1 MKIMK
6 VHKKK
11 PRIEIIPMIDV
22 MFFLL
27 VFFMVASLSMVA
39 QKGIGVNLPEAGT
52 TAAVNKNERVVVS
65 VTADNRV
72 FYNKEA
78 CTVEMVRT
86 RIAKEVKDNPQV
98 MVVLQADKDVKHGRV
113 VEVMDAIKAAGATKM
128 AVATDAKLVAKP
140 AEGLDKHE
148 GHDRH

>member
-39 QKGIGVNLPEAGT
+39 QKGIGVSLPGAGAT
-52 TAAVNKNERVVVS
+52 KPLEKKVQIVISLTP
-65 VTADNRV
+65 DDRV
-72 FYNKEA
+72 FYDKEI
-78 CTVEMVRT
+78 CDVEMIKT
-86 RIAKEVKDNPQV
+86 RLAKAVKDNPDI
-98 MVVLQADKDVKHGRV
+98 MVVVQADKDVKHGRV
-113 VEVMDAIKAAGATKM
+113 VEVMDAIKASGAAKM
-128 AVATDAKLVAKP
+128 AVATDAKIVTRK
-140 AEGLDKHE
+140 EGASA
-148 GHDRH
+148 GHSGH

>member
-39 QKGIGVNLPEAGT
+39 QKGIGVSLPQAGATKPMEKKEQVVISLT
-52 TAAVNKNERVVVS
+52 T
-65 VTADNRV
+65 DDRV
-72 FYNKEA
+72 FYNKEI
-78 CTVEMVRT
+78 CSVEMIRT
-86 RIAKEVKDNPQV
+86 RIAKDVKANPDV

-113 VEVMDAIKAAGATKM
+113 VEVMDAIKGAGATKM

-140 AEGLDKHE
+140 AEGHE
-148 GHDRH
+148 GHH

>member
-39 QKGIGVNLPEAGT
+39 QKGIGVNLPGAGT
-52 TAAVNKNERVVVS
+52 TKPMEKKEQVVIS
-65 VTADNRV
+65 MTADEKV
-72 FYNKEA
+72 FFNKET
-78 CTVEMVRT
+78 CTVEMIRT
-86 RIAKEVKDNPQV
+86 RIAKAVKDNPEV
-98 MVVLQADKDVKHGRV
+98 MVILQADKDVKHGRV

-140 AEGLDKHE
+140 AEGHGKHE
-148 GHDRH
+148 GHDRQ